1 MADQRK
7 ITLYQGHGTPRTI
20 VLRALPVA
28 DVSTG
33 ATIRLKAL
41 HATARTI
48 ILGALPGDAD
58 VAGGPVAGSASQ
70 ALGILTQSVTG
81 RLLINGQAAQSLAAL
96 TQSAS
101 GKVRIAGTAAQSLG
115 AVTQSAAGALRIAGT
130 ASQTLG
136 TVTQAASAAVRIAG
150 AASQTLAAVTQAATG
165 ITGTAQEELFTG
177 LGPGWGNY
185 RLEWRDRKWVKRKE
199 REDELASLIR
209 QVYAELSGETP
220 AEVIKDAEA
229 APVEKAAAKAVQTL
243 APFKD
248 GSGINWEALAANAAA
263 IARVEDALEAYLQA
277 RDEEDEVLLLVAA

>member
-33 ATIRLKAL
+33 TTIRLKAL

-48 ILGALPGDAD
+48 ILGELPGDAD

-70 ALGILTQSVTG
+70 TLGSV
-81 RLLINGQAAQSLAAL
+81 

-101 GKVRIAGTAAQSLG
+101 GKVHIAGTAAQSLG

-136 TVTQAASAAVRIAG
+136 TVTQAASAALRIAG

-165 ITGTAQEELFTG
+165 ITGTGQEELFTG

-220 AEVIKDAEA
+220 ADEDEEA
-229 APVEKAAAKAVQTL
+229 RPVELAAAKAVQTL

-248 GSGINWEALAANAAA
+248 GSGINWERLAANAEA
-263 IARVEDALEAYLQA
+263 IARVEDALDAYIQA

>member
-101 GKVRIAGTAAQSLG
+101 GKVRIAGTATQSLG
-115 AVTQSAAGALRIAGT
+115 AVTQSAAANLRIAGT

-136 TVTQAASAAVRIAG
+136 TVTQAASAAIRIAG

-165 ITGTAQEELFTG
+165 TTGTAQEEFTG

-220 AEVIKDAEA
+220 ADEGEEA
-229 APVEKAAAKAVQTL
+229 RPVELAAAKAVQTL

-248 GSGINWEALAANAAA
+248 GSGINWERLAANAEA
-263 IARVEDALEAYLQA
+263 IARVEDALDAYIQA